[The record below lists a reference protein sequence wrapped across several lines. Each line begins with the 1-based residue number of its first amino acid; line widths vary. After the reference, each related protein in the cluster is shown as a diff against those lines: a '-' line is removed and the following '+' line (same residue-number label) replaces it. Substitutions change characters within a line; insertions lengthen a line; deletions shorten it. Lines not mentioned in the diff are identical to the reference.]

1 MSSFVKKLCLTAA
14 FVAAISASVPA
25 ERSAAETTG
34 LGWDG
39 YTRQMFR
46 ATGGIGIINLDGAL
60 AATNVAV
67 WGPYVDWEPLALT
80 TGNNSYSYVLWRDLA
95 GHGLI
100 WLVDPNL
107 NYVTS
112 IVTANYVG
120 WTPED
125 VSTGT
130 LNSNLRLTWRRYDG
144 AVAVMA
150 FDSILD
156 FQNVAVY
163 GPYAGYDPG
172 PAPEA
177 VPRRPSSLRP
187 VQELANSPEVRAIQL
202 TPQMQQLH
210 AASVQ
215 RAAKAM
221 LNHVPTGRFPKL
233 PTL

>member
-1 MSSFVKKLCLTAA
+1 MRLFVKKLCLLTAL
-14 FVAAISASVPA
+14 VATLMTSVPP
-25 ERSAAETTG
+25 EKSAAETTG

-46 ATGGIGIINLDGAL
+46 AANGIGIINLDSYL
-60 AATNVAV
+60 VATNVAV
-67 WGPYVDWEPLALT
+67 FGPYVDWTPLALT
-80 TGNNSYSYVLWRDLA
+80 TGNNSYSYVLWRDAA

-107 NYVTS
+107 NYVAST
-112 IVTANYVG
+112 VTANYVG

-130 LNSNLRLTWRRYDG
+130 LSSNLRLTWRRYDG

-150 FDSILD
+150 FDAILN

-177 VPRRPSSLRP
+177 VVRSPASLRR
-187 VQELANSPEVRAIQL
+187 VQALPNSPEVKAIQL
-202 TPQMQQLH
+202 SAEMLQMH
-210 AASVQ
+210 AASAQ

-221 LNHVPTGRFPKL
+221 LNHVPTGKFPRL